1 MPFRGQDFP
10 VLDPGRGVPVGGRVG
25 RDGIPRLLGPCGKQ
39 DSGLFESL
47 AVLLVIGQVGQLM
60 RVVVDLKEFLGRAW
74 VGEDLLLVRVGLA
87 GGMGLPQFVPCR

>member
-1 MPFRGQDFP
+1 M
-10 VLDPGRGVPVGGRVG
+10 
-25 RDGIPRLLGPCGKQ
+25 
-39 DSGLFESL
+39 FESL

-87 GGMGLPQFVPCR
+87 GGMSLPQFVPCRVVIIRFVTKVRLVGEVVADI